1 MGDTQQHLTADQVK
15 SYLAEH
21 GDFFIHH
28 PDALDA
34 IQLEK
39 GPQGTISLAQRQS
52 ERLQTKNQQLHQ
64 QLQMLVD
71 NARQN
76 TALQSRV
83 HQLCLCLMDAPSL
96 DALLPVLMKE
106 LKREFNAD
114 EVALRWFYA
123 GDREPQLP
131 ETGENI
137 VSQHADDD
145 DLRIFDK
152 LLSKQKPVC
161 GRLTKAQKELL
172 FAIEADKVQSV
183 ACLPLGHEPCAGL
196 LAIASYDEDRFHA
209 DMATDYLS
217 FLGEVTMRLL
227 RPYHDYG
234 K

>member
-1 MGDTQQHLTADQVK
+1 MGDTQQSITAEQVK

-21 GDFFIHH
+21 DDFFTIH
-28 PDALDA
+28 PDVLDA
-34 IQLEK
+34 VQLVNTPE
-39 GPQGTISLAQRQS
+39 GTVSLVQRQT
-52 ERLQTKNQQLHQ
+52 ERLQSKNQQLHL
-64 QLQMLVD
+64 QLKMLID

-76 TALQSRV
+76 TELQARI
-83 HQLCLCLMDAPSL
+83 HQLCLRLMDAPSFGT
-96 DALLPVLMKE
+96 LLPMLMKE
-106 LKREFNAD
+106 LKHEFNAD

-123 GDREPQLP
+123 GDIEPVLP

-137 VSQHADDD
+137 VPQHADD
-145 DLRIFDK
+145 LLMFDK
-152 LLSKQKPVC
+152 LLAKQKPVC
-161 GRLTKAQKELL
+161 GRLTMEQKELL
-172 FAIEADKVQSV
+172 FTNKAEKVKSV

-227 RPYHDYG
+227 RPHHDYG